1 MPSSSPQWSSRTL
14 VTAPPAPLSR
24 ISVGG
29 CNAPGTLSLDAYVIP
44 SGDLSLSSSQRRGYR
59 RKQEARTRR
68 WISKKG
74 KFSSGLVGRK
84 FITLVTNE
92 ANYLSCSIGWG
103 IISGITYDGK
113 VSFEGIEFDLSG
125 SRRNSRYRS
134 FAVRGIKVWIF
145 GGIFKW
151 KFLSEA

>member
-1 MPSSSPQWSSRTL
+1 MILSYPCHRSSSPSFKDFGWRVQRTRDVVPRRL
-14 VTAPPAPLSR
+14 R
-24 ISVGG
+24 GSVWR
-29 CNAPGTLSLDAYVIP
+29 
-44 SGDLSLSSSQRRGYR
+44 SLSSSQRRGYR
-59 RKQEARTRR
+59 RNQEARTRR